1 MVQVGLIQADMTPEA
16 RRAAYLSDITY
27 VTNSELGFDY
37 LRDNLAGV
45 RMWQLSAAAAAA
57 GVEQQHLLTGTA
69 AATAAAAGVW
79 GPALVDESGSNSRGW
94 GYGCCGLGGGFPV
107 HQL

>member
-1 MVQVGLIQADMTPEA
+1 VLLQVGLVQADMTPET

-45 RMWQLSAAAAAA
+45 RR
-57 GVEQQHLLTGTA
+57 QQ
-69 AATAAAAGVW
+69 ATCFKLAS
-79 GPALVDESGSNSRGW
+79 L
-94 GYGCCGLGGGFPV
+94 
-107 HQL
+107 